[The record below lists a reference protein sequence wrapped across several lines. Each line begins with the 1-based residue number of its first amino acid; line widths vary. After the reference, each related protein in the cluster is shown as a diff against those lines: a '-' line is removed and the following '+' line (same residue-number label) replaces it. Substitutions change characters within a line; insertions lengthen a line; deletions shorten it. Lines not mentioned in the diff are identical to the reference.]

1 MFSPDGRSVIELD
14 NDNYLRVWS
23 ACPDCDDPS
32 GLLEASRSSVVTPTP
47 TERAEVSAGA

>member
-14 NDNYLRVWS
+14 NDGFLRVWS

-32 GLLEASRSSVVTPTP
+32 GLLAASRSSVVTLTP